1 MPGRPFLNIRSR
13 SPKVGLSLHGAFL
26 KGEGDLVLASIRH
39 RFTIFFLNKKTIMW
53 QRNLQRV
60 AYYKLK
66 WQPKW
71 LTAIMPVL
79 MNFLGFL
86 LSPQAQ
92 ADIAKNNVM
101 LPVVETNIESHIDA
115 LNSRAKSMRILD
127 TTTVTSEQLKGWINQ
142 WQKALSK

>member
-1 MPGRPFLNIRSR
+1 
-13 SPKVGLSLHGAFL
+13 
-26 KGEGDLVLASIRH
+26 
-39 RFTIFFLNKKTIMW
+39 MW

-66 WQPKW
+66 LRQKL
-71 LTAIMPVL
+71 LTVIIPVL
-79 MNFLGFL
+79 MSFLGFL

-127 TTTVTSEQLKGWINQ
+127 TTKVTSEQLKGWINQ

>member
-1 MPGRPFLNIRSR
+1 
-13 SPKVGLSLHGAFL
+13 
-26 KGEGDLVLASIRH
+26 
-39 RFTIFFLNKKTIMW
+39 
-53 QRNLQRV
+53 
-60 AYYKLK
+60 
-66 WQPKW
+66 
-71 LTAIMPVL
+71 MPVL

-127 TTTVTSEQLKGWINQ
+127 IGLYHG
-142 WQKALSK
+142 

>member
-1 MPGRPFLNIRSR
+1 MVLSVNT
-13 SPKVGLSLHGAFL
+13 SPIYHILSEQKDNYVATEFAEGSVLQVEVAAKVA
-26 KGEGDLVLASIRH
+26 
-39 RFTIFFLNKKTIMW
+39 N
-53 QRNLQRV
+53 RNN
-60 AYYKLK
+60 AC
-66 WQPKW
+66 
-71 LTAIMPVL
+71 ADE
-79 MNFLGFL
+79 FLGFL

-115 LNSRAKSMRILD
+115 LNSHAKSMRILD